1 MDVND
6 ARTGRGGEREA
17 AGKLRYKNRKQIPIR
32 LQAGM
37 MLLLLLM
44 VLISWRQMQGG
55 EGGEMRE
62 GGREG
67 GREGER
73 ALGT

>member
-37 MLLLLLM
+37 MLLLLM

-62 GGREG
+62 GGREDA
-67 GREGER
+67 REKE
-73 ALGT
+73 L

>member
-37 MLLLLLM
+37 MLLLLM
-44 VLISWRQMQGG
+44 VLISWRQMQGR
-55 EGGEMRE
+55 EMRE
-62 GGREG
+62 GGREDA
-67 GREGER
+67 REKE
-73 ALGT
+73 L